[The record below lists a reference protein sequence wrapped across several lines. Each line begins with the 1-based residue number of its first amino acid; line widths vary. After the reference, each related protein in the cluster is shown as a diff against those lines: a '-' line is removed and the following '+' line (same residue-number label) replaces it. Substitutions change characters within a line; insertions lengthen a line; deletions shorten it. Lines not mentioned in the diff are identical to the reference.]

1 VLNIADHLL
10 QDLAQGLS
18 DLRLLVEGKV
28 WPDLLRL
35 NGFDDR
41 ESCGCVPS
49 CLAIV
54 WQTPVASC
62 PPHTP
67 WK

>member
-18 DLRLLVEGKV
+18 DPCLLVGCQV

-41 ESCGCVPS
+41 EPWGCVRR
-49 CLAIV
+49 CMVIA
-54 WQTPVASC
+54 WQTQVATC
-62 PPHTP
+62 APHTP